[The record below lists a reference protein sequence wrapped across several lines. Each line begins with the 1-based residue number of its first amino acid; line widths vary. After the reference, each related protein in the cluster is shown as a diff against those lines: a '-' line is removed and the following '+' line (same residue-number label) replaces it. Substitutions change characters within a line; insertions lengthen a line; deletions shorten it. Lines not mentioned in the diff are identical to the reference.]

1 MAEPTSKF
9 SNFDYIIRLFFYQ
22 SILFFVNLLILFGD
36 LIILSIRYILRLT
49 MRLILYSIKLPKRI
63 VIQPLFS
70 LSTLIRSLF
79 RRKIKFPPVRIK
91 IRVLKLSKIRYFV
104 FGFTVALTIIFIF
117 ICKDFIKSLPDP
129 KLIGKVNFAVS
140 TQILDRKG
148 RLLYEVYGNENRIP
162 VKVNSLPK
170 HVVQATIAI
179 EDKDFYKHN
188 GISVWGGIL
197 RAMKDSILKSDL
209 QGGSTITQQ
218 LVKSSLLTPERTIE
232 RKIKEMII
240 ALQVEKIF
248 TKDQILEMY
257 LNQVPYGGT
266 AYGIQQAS
274 HVYFDKDAKDLTMGE
289 MAYLAGLPKAPSIY
303 SYYANPEY
311 AKLRRN
317 EVLVH
322 MRDLKYISGAEY
334 DHEIRLPL
342 DITPLKQQIRAPH
355 FVFYVKNLLEQ
366 KYGIRSV
373 ETRGFRVRTSL
384 DLDIQNETE
393 LILAEELKKI
403 ENLQVSN
410 GAVLITYPS
419 TGEVLAMIGSK
430 NYYED
435 GVGAFNVTTA
445 QRQPGSSIKP
455 LMYSLA
461 LTKGFTTVSQ
471 IDDSPIIFKIP
482 GSKPYRPVNYD
493 ARFHGLQTLRS
504 ALANSYNVPAVK
516 VLNTLGVNDFI
527 VHARNLGITTWNNP
541 ERFGL
546 SLTLGGGEVKLTDMA
561 VAYGVFANSGFK
573 VDLNPI
579 LDIYDY
585 QGYPIEINTKVDRK
599 EVLDEGISY
608 LIYDILS
615 DKLARIPAFGAY
627 SPLNIPDYKVAVKT
641 GTTNEKKD
649 NWTIG
654 FTPKFLTGVWV
665 GNNDNKPMNP
675 LLTSGITGAA
685 PIWSR
690 IMISLLAKNISEEFE
705 MISKVTN
712 NYVIPANIV
721 EKKCNGKSEYF
732 IKGTENAPCYSSSI
746 TPTPGR

>member
-1 MAEPTSKF
+1 MAKSTAKF
-9 SNFDYIIRLFFYQ
+9 NNLDYIIKVFIYQILLFF
-22 SILFFVNLLILFGD
+22 INFLIFTGD
-36 LIILSIRYILRLT
+36 LIILSIRYILRLVIILPINQLKK
-49 MRLILYSIKLPKRI
+49 LI
-63 VIQPLFS
+63 
-70 LSTLIRSLF
+70 
-79 RRKIKFPPVRIK
+79 
-91 IRVLKLSKIRYFV
+91 LKLSSKVKKIFSLAIKPKLPLIDFFKIKYFV
-104 FGFTVALTIIFIF
+104 IGFLIAFIF
-117 ICKDFIKSLPDP
+117 ILLFIGIGFIKSLPDP

-162 VKVNSLPK
+162 IKIDTLPK
-170 HVVQATIAI
+170 YVISATIAI

-188 GISVWGGIL
+188 GVSIWGGIL
-197 RAMKDSILKSDL
+197 RALKDSIIKKDL

-218 LVKSSLLTPERTIE
+218 LVKASLLTPERTIQ

-240 ALQVEKIF
+240 ALQVEKIYS
-248 TKDQILEMY
+248 KSQIMEMY

-266 AYGIQQAS
+266 AYGIQQAAK
-274 HVYFDKDAKDLTMGE
+274 VYFDKNAKDLTLSE
-289 MAYLAGLPKAPSIY
+289 IAYLAGLPKAPSIY

-311 AKLRRN
+311 AKSRRN
-317 EVLVH
+317 EVLTK
-322 MRDLKYISGAEY
+322 MLQLKFITRSEF
-334 DHEIRLPL
+334 DRESPLPL
-342 DITPLKQQIRAPH
+342 KIVPLKQLIRAHH
-355 FVFYVKNLLEQ
+355 FVFYVKNILEQ

-384 DLDIQNETE
+384 DLDIQDEAE
-393 LILAEELKKI
+393 LILSEELKKI
-403 ENLQVSN
+403 ENLKVNN
-410 GAVLITYPS
+410 GAILITYPS

-516 VLNTLGVNDFI
+516 VLNTLGVKNFI
-527 VHARNLGITTWNNP
+527 AHARQLGITTWQD
-541 ERFGL
+541 ESRYGL

-573 VDLNPI
+573 GDLNPI

-712 NYVIPANIV
+712 NNVIPANIV
-721 EKKCNGKSEYF
+721 EKKCNCKSEYF